1 MNNQKENIK
10 LFILSQLKDKLL
22 RLGIGVDEISED
34 FDLVKSGMLDS
45 MSFVDLVVSIEQHYG
60 IEVDFEI
67 AFLQPSFTC
76 LSGLAETISK
86 EIK

>member
-1 MNNQKENIK
+1 MNNQKEDIK
-10 LFILSQLKDKLL
+10 SFILSQLKDKLL

-60 IEVDFEI
+60 IEVDFEK
-67 AFLQPSFTC
+67 AFLQPSFTS

-86 EIK
+86 EIT